1 MEAIAE
7 APSPMTQTASA
18 IMEGHAAQPAFD
30 AVSDTEAAF
39 NKAFPNGVPAKGEES
54 TPTAT
59 PTSKDVI
66 RPEKTEPPPVDLDK
80 PLIPEAAL
88 KPVRKEAAVA
98 ADVEKELAEQTK
110 GMSETAS
117 AKFKKIHERA
127 TAAETRLKQMEA
139 DASKRT
145 ALPAAASDEFK
156 QLQSEKEVLD
166 EIVKKTVLERHPGF
180 KAQYDGEI
188 DKQVKLIKAI
198 VGEKH
203 SKEVLKIIDG
213 GDDTK
218 WDEIQE
224 SLGSLKTQ
232 QLAALGIKIQQT
244 RLEKQEQLDNWKDNY
259 AKLEKFA
266 LAEQSKAQ
274 EVQQRALDKAIGKV
288 IADAQENVEIFRKVE
303 GNDEWNN
310 EIDARVGQIKQW
322 ATQELTPE
330 NRANL
335 AVRAAGA
342 EKYRALFLAVLDRA
356 NQLQAQVAKYKGAQ
370 PNIGGSGEPANQGGL
385 PQELDYIEASTRRL
399 TDMGELRTS

>member
-1 MEAIAE
+1 MEATID
-7 APSPMTQTASA
+7 APSPMTQTANA

-30 AVSDTEAAF
+30 AVSDIAAAF
-39 NKAFPNGVPAKGEES
+39 EKAFPDGVPVKGEERA
-54 TPTAT
+54 PTDT

-66 RPEKTEPPPVDLDK
+66 PPEKPEPPPVDLDK
-80 PLIPEAAL
+80 PLIPDAAL
-88 KPVRKEAAVA
+88 KPVKKDAAA
-98 ADVEKELAEQTK
+98 APDVEKELAEQTK

-139 DASKRT
+139 ESAKRT

-156 QLQSEKEVLD
+156 QLQAEKETLD

-188 DKQVKLIKAI
+188 EKQMRLIKAI
-198 VGEKH
+198 AGEKH
-203 SKEVLKIIDG
+203 AKEVLKIIEG

-232 QLAALGIKIQQT
+232 QLAAVGIKIQQT
-244 RLEKQEQLDNWKDNY
+244 RLEKEEQLDNWKENY

-266 LAEQSKAQ
+266 LAEQSKAK
-274 EVQQRALDKAIGKV
+274 EVQQRALDKAVGKV

-303 GNDEWNN
+303 GNEEWNN

-330 NRANL
+330 DRAGL
-335 AVRAAGA
+335 ALRAAGA
-342 EKYRALFLAVLDRA
+342 EKYRALFFAVLDRA

-370 PNIGGSGEPANQGGL
+370 PNIGGSGEPANAVGL
-385 PQELDYIEASTRRL
+385 PPELDYIEASTRRL